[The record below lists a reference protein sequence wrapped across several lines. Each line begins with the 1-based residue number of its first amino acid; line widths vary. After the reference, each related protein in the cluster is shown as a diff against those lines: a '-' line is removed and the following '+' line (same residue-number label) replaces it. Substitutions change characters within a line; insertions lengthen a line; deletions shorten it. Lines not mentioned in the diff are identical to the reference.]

1 MSWAVDTNVLLRMT
15 DVGHPAQPT
24 AERSLKVLALS
35 ESPRIFP
42 QTLIEFWAVAT
53 RSRADNG
60 LALSISDVGS
70 QLNRLKRMFVLLND
84 TPEVFSAWERIV
96 SRYQVAGKQAHD
108 AHIVAA
114 MSAHKVTHLLTFND
128 RDFKRFNEIT
138 VVNPSSIKMIGSE

>member
-15 DVGHPAQPT
+15 DVGHAAQPA
-24 AERSLKVLALS
+24 AERAPKLVGRSEAL
-35 ESPRIFP
+35 RIFP

-70 QLNRLKRMFVLLND
+70 QLSRLKRMFVLLND
-84 TPEVFSAWERIV
+84 TPEVFSAWEGIV
-96 SRYQVAGKQAHD
+96 RRYQVAGKQAHD

-114 MSAHKVTHLLTFND
+114 MSAHKITHLITFND
-128 RDFKRFNEIT
+128 RDFKRYNEIT
-138 VVNPSSIKMIGSE
+138 VVNPQNVT

>member
-15 DVGHPAQPT
+15 DVGHDAQPT
-24 AERSLKVLALS
+24 AERALKLLGRS
-35 ESPRIFP
+35 ESLRIFP

-60 LALSISDVGS
+60 LALNISDAGS
-70 QLNRLKRMFVLLND
+70 QLSRLKRMFVLLNN
-84 TPEVFSAWERIV
+84 TPEVFSAWEGIV
-96 SRYQVAGKQAHD
+96 RRYQVAGKQAHD

-128 RDFKRFNEIT
+128 RDFKRFTEIT
-138 VVNPSSIKMIGSE
+138 VVNPQNISEE